1 MNIWTNKNWGPM
13 LLDEQEK
20 PFDSVDY
27 FFEVKFDGIR
37 AIIFASPQKVII
49 KTRNNVDVTNLYPE
63 LQSIKN
69 LVSHNTIFDGEIVSF
84 ENDKPSFQKLQE
96 RSHLKRKDKIL
107 KMSQDV
113 PVYYVCFD
121 ILYDNKDLTKKTLRE
136 RKKILDKIK
145 DNDEFIKNK
154 YIENDGIKLFKE
166 IKKLGLEGIIAK
178 RKDSI
183 YQINTRVKDWIK
195 IKNYKKD
202 LFYIGGYK
210 ENENAYVVSLALGEF
225 VKQQFKYVGN
235 VSMVKKNPLYKKIKM
250 LKTRKLSTFNN
261 YHSIDLNYI
270 KPEYQCLIYYLERT
284 KNNHLRQPIF
294 KKEKS
299 L

>member
-1 MNIWTNKNWGPM
+1 MNIWNNKNWGPM

-20 PFDSVDY
+20 PFDAKDY
-27 FFEVKFDGIR
+27 YFEVKFDGIR
-37 AIIFASPQKVII
+37 AIVFASPKEVII
-49 KTRNNVDVTNLYPE
+49 KTRNNQDVTNLYPE

-84 ENDKPSFQKLQE
+84 QDGKPSFQKLQE
-96 RSHLKRKDKIL
+96 RSHLKKKDKIL
-107 KMSQDV
+107 KMSITH

-121 ILYDNKDLTKKTLRE
+121 ILYDNGDLTNKTLEE
-136 RKKILDKIK
+136 RKKILGKIK

-154 YIENDGIKLFKE
+154 YIENNGIKLFKE

-178 RKDSI
+178 RKDSV

-195 IKNYKKD
+195 IKNFQKA

-210 ENENAYVVSLALGEF
+210 ENEDSFVISLALGEF
-225 VKQQFKYVGN
+225 TKKGFHYVGN
-235 VSMVKKNPLYKKIKM
+235 VSMAKKNPLYKKIK
-250 LKTRKLSTFNN
+250 LLRTRKLSTFTDYTNDEL
-261 YHSIDLNYI
+261 SYI
-270 KPEYQCLIYYLERT
+270 KPEYKCLIYYIERT

-294 KKEKS
+294 KKEE